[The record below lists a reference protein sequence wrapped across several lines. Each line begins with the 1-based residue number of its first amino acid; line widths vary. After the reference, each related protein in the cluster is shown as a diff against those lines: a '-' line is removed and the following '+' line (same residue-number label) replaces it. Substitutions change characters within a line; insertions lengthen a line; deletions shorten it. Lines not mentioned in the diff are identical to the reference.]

1 MATTSFA
8 AVLALTVNML
18 LNRRSSFEE
27 EEEVVVVFMTIAF
40 VRTLEEEDVD
50 DKNDLILVVA
60 VKW

>member
-1 MATTSFA
+1 MAFETCFDFC
-8 AVLALTVNML
+8 LI
-18 LNRRSSFEE
+18 EE